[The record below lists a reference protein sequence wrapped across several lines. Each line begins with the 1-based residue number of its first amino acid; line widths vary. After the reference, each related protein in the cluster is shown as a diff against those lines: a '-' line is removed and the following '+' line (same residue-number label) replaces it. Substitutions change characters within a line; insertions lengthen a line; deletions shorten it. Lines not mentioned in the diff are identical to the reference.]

1 MGSLIDRI
9 GINML
14 VRGDGLAEN
23 FKNNSLF
30 FYEKYRQ
37 SDKDVRS
44 ISVNDVYPGGFY
56 HLHYLD
62 DSNWMKY
69 SPIFMTNFKK
79 IENKIIIFGV
89 NFNFIPLEVRAYLF
103 DKYITE
109 EDFEKDRLLKVDYN
123 GMYSELIKYGFEYA
137 IVEYNA
143 IQIKLAHKISME
155 TVPRFLISAHPLNKY
170 DPKKL
175 FEIWESKLKDK
186 DARNKEIMNATMDDF
201 FDVKGEI
208 SEKYVVLKSHIQRIQ
223 SNIKKYG
230 NR

>member
-14 VRGDGLAEN
+14 VRGDGLSDN

-56 HLHYLD
+56 HFFYND
-62 DSNWMKY
+62 NSNWMKY

-79 IENKIIIFGV
+79 IDNKIIIFGV

-175 FEIWESKLKDK
+175 MQIFYSKLSDRDK
-186 DARNKEIMNATMDDF
+186 RNSEIMKATLSDF
-201 FDVKGEI
+201 YDVKGEI
-208 SEKYVVLKSHIQRIQ
+208 SEKYVALKDHIQRLQ
-223 SNIKKYG
+223 KSVEKYG
-230 NR
+230 